1 MTNDLAN
8 LRRDFAAVN
17 QALRQAE
24 VQAKSAKDALL
35 RAQGAR
41 DKAEARLVDAEKR
54 AALAEARAAAA
65 EKSAA
70 LAQERAAAAE
80 GSAASA
86 QERATAA
93 EGSAASAQKRAVVA
107 EERERSALVKL
118 TAATA
123 DVTTANARAE
133 DAEARAMAIAENQR
147 IIHAAHAKAEL
158 EASQAAAMYKEA
170 RKDRDTME
178 AECVRLRR
186 ELDAQSSF
194 ISSIRAQVASLPG
207 CLDQQ
212 ANRDVSTP
220 PLAHAPPN
228 RLPAAALD
236 ADSSTEASPGI
247 AISRKVTPMP
257 VTVQGSIDPGD
268 ADENESETEAQQQ
281 DDLDD
286 SPGEVGGD
294 KHLRGAATP
303 SPPPPTSRTAR
314 HIIPLINP
322 ARTKHVSYTV
332 PFNSA
337 LLVFDRKT
345 WLRLLL
351 SVCDTATAG
360 CIPDGVH
367 ENGLSELKQDT

>member
-1 MTNDLAN
+1 
-8 LRRDFAAVN
+8 
-17 QALRQAE
+17 
-24 VQAKSAKDALL
+24 
-35 RAQGAR
+35 
-41 DKAEARLVDAEKR
+41 
-54 AALAEARAAAA
+54 
-65 EKSAA
+65 
-70 LAQERAAAAE
+70 
-80 GSAASA
+80 
-86 QERATAA
+86 
-93 EGSAASAQKRAVVA
+93 
-107 EERERSALVKL
+107 
-118 TAATA
+118 
-123 DVTTANARAE
+123 
-133 DAEARAMAIAENQR
+133 
-147 IIHAAHAKAEL
+147 
-158 EASQAAAMYKEA
+158 MYKEA

-286 SPGEVGGD
+286 SPGEVGGGSSRD
-294 KHLRGAATP
+294 TGTRKRQVRDGGSIPASAKRQRHVRVPGAVSTVSVKPVVRSSASRSPFRSKKWTRKSLPTRQDNMPPGIQYNEQGLRICGWCKEDQVGKKNPRWCPSGLGSGSICQKLGYVTSVPFFGGSDETVSRSTSWLPARAAEPRRRYTAKQIQP
-303 SPPPPTSRTAR
+303 DWQPKLPTSVATKTVKGGVGRKRRVA
-314 HIIPLINP
+314 PLVGEHFLQD
-322 ARTKHVSYTV
+322 ATRS
-332 PFNSA
+332 
-337 LLVFDRKT
+337 
-345 WLRLLL
+345 
-351 SVCDTATAG
+351 ATA
-360 CIPDGVH
+360 
-367 ENGLSELKQDT
+367 